1 MGWEGGKGLWVGVE
15 GVVCLSGLF
24 RGGDLMEEDGVER
37 EGVGEGG
44 RWGLG
49 FDLDETWEAV
59 AVDVR

>member
-1 MGWEGGKGLWVGVE
+1 MGVG
-15 GVVCLSGLF
+15 GVVCLSGLL
-24 RGGDLMEEDGVER
+24 RGGDLMEEDGVEHG
-37 EGVGEGG
+37 GVGEGG